1 MDWLRSYAIFGGS
14 PPNVKN
20 IETSQEVYELNN
32 VLCYLMMA
40 KDDAIKLNI
49 SFKAASPFPRYLPF
63 LLQDKQAMVA
73 KYEKQGELSNYEGY
87 ALDMA
92 RKIVREVEEM
102 LDNDR
107 ARARVRRNKRM
118 SSKGN
123 NSASPASTATPRSA

>member
-20 IETSQEVYELNN
+20 IETSQKVYELNN

-40 KDDAIKLNI
+40 KDEAIKLDI

-73 KYEKQGELSNYEGY
+73 QYERRGNLSNYEGY

-92 RKIVREVEEM
+92 RKIVQEVEEM
-102 LDNDR
+102 LESDR
-107 ARARVRRNKRM
+107 ARARVKRNKRM
-118 SSKGN
+118 SSKSN
-123 NSASPASTATPRSA
+123 HSAAPASTAAPRSG